1 MEFQKKLKTRFY
13 VAVSYIVLGLLLIL
27 TDAVSNSGN
36 YYFCSFGLTLVIM
49 GILRIFQYR
58 RITRDDKTVRKQEL
72 KETDERTCMISER
85 ARSWAFSFSL
95 LVCGIVVIVLSL
107 MGYHDR
113 AQPFAWYICGMV
125 VLYWIFWFIL
135 GKKY

>member
-1 MEFQKKLKTRFY
+1 MEFQKKLKTRLY

-27 TDAVSNSGN
+27 ADVVKNSGN
-36 YYFCSFGLTLVIM
+36 YYFFSFGLTLMIM
-49 GILRIFQYR
+49 GVLRIFQYR
-58 RITRDDKTVRKQEL
+58 KITRDDKTVRKQEL
-72 KETDERTCMISER
+72 KETDERTRMISER
-85 ARSWAFSFSL
+85 AKSWAFSFSL

-107 MGYHDR
+107 MGYHDQ
-113 AQPFAWYICGMV
+113 AQPFTWYICGMV